1 MKKINFKRGAGEM
14 IEMAVT
20 LPMLLVLVFLLIS
33 LFQISKCEQRL
44 IYASYF
50 CGRTAAISFD
60 AETARH
66 NVEDVLKDINA
77 DGSNIDYTMDVRG
90 SWIKGNFVVITVH
103 EDINTVLG
111 FGSGLHNR
119 KVAMM
124 IEHSKWID

>member
-33 LFQISKCEQRL
+33 LFQISKCEKRL

-111 FGSGLHNR
+111 FGAGLHNR
-119 KVAMM
+119 TVAMM

>member
-1 MKKINFKRGAGEM
+1 MGKYLKILGGAALFLVGLAM

-77 DGSNIDYTMDVRG
+77 DGSNIDSTMDV
-90 SWIKGNFVVITVH
+90 
-103 EDINTVLG
+103 
-111 FGSGLHNR
+111 
-119 KVAMM
+119 
-124 IEHSKWID
+124 